1 MHPLQPHII
10 PMERMETR
18 PKMVRQPQMRQRT
31 QNITQRQTNTTVAS
45 QINLNQVVGL

>member
-10 PMERMETR
+10 PMATMETR
-18 PKMVRQPQMRQRT
+18 TTMVRQPQMRQRT
-31 QNITQRQTNTTVAS
+31 QNITQRQTTTTVAS